1 MSVGASGDTGVTA
14 KGRHQGSCCSAPP
27 VSASLIKY
35 FSLLLSSSQAD
46 IFATVAFTV
55 PCLFVHR
62 RLRDGTAWLRI
73 KGWHTN
79 CHRVL
84 CRHTTACQQPLRP
97 QTGLSRCRGRVEEL
111 PRLPWHSEGVR
122 VQLWKQTAGRDV
134 HGSETAQAMHGQ
146 QEPLIRC

>member
-84 CRHTTACQQPLRP
+84 CRHTTVSVPRQASPAAVGGWRSSP
-97 QTGLSRCRGRVEEL
+97 GSRGTQKVSGCSSGSR
-111 PRLPWHSEGVR
+111 
-122 VQLWKQTAGRDV
+122 QRD
-134 HGSETAQAMHGQ
+134 EMYTAQKRHRPCTGNRS
-146 QEPLIRC
+146 P